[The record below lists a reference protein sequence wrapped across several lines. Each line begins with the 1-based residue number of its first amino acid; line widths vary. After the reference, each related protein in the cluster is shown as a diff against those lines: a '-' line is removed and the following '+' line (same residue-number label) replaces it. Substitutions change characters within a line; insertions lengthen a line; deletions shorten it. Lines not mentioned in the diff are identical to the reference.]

1 MLLKKT
7 KKKTKKKTIHNYKEM
22 KKILVVGLLSFAF
35 LSYGQRKEL
44 RQAEKLLDQSFYNE
58 ALNVLSQ
65 IESMIDGV
73 DQKYQAHY
81 YYLEGWALKG
91 DSKFNESVASL
102 KKAIEIDNKIKLNK
116 YAEESSFLIEQ
127 VEADLV
133 NSAVADNKKDDY
145 KSAAK
150 KLYDAYLI
158 NPDKEDNIHYLYYA
172 ASSAVNAKEYDIS
185 LEYYLFLKNMGYT
198 GITSEFF
205 VTPVESEIEEKVTET
220 EYNLFKSSKDYT
232 NPRIGKTES
241 RLPEIVKNIALIYVQ
256 KGEVDLAISAIKEA
270 REVNPED
277 VNLLLSEAD
286 LYIKLGDKLKF
297 KELMQE
303 AITKDPNNAILYYNL
318 GVINVDQGKFEDA
331 MTYYKK
337 ALELDNSYAPTY
349 LNIVGLILEGESALV
364 DKMNAI
370 VTSNKR
376 SDQVKYDSLELER
389 ENLYND
395 CLPYLEKLI
404 EIDPKNIEALKTA
417 KNIYYT
423 VGENE
428 KFKLMNA
435 KIQDLENQ

>member
-1 MLLKKT
+1 
-7 KKKTKKKTIHNYKEM
+7 M

-145 KSAAK
+145 KSASK

-158 NPDKEDNIHYLYYA
+158 NPDKENNIHYLYFA

-205 VTPVESEIEEKVTET
+205 VTPVESGIEEKVTET

-232 NPRIGKTES
+232 NPRIGNTES

-270 REVNPED
+270 REINPED

-318 GVINVDQGKFEDA
+318 GVINGDQGKFEDA

-349 LNIVGLILEGESALV
+349 LNIVGLILEGESGLV
-364 DKMNAI
+364 EKMNAI

-376 SDQVKYDSLELER
+376 SDQAIYDALELER

-423 VGENE
+423 VGDNE

>member
-1 MLLKKT
+1 
-7 KKKTKKKTIHNYKEM
+7 M

-73 DQKYQAHY
+73 DQKYQAYY

-133 NSAVADNKKDDY
+133 NSAVADNKKEDY
-145 KSAAK
+145 KSASK

-158 NPDKEDNIHYLYYA
+158 NPDKENNIHYLYYA

-270 REVNPED
+270 REINPED

-435 KIQDLENQ
+435 RIQDLENQ

>member
-1 MLLKKT
+1 
-7 KKKTKKKTIHNYKEM
+7 M

-73 DQKYQAHY
+73 DQKYQAYY

-158 NPDKEDNIHYLYYA
+158 NPDKENNIHYLYYA

-349 LNIVGLILEGESALV
+349 LNIVGLILEGESGLV
-364 DKMNAI
+364 EKMNAI

>member
-1 MLLKKT
+1 
-7 KKKTKKKTIHNYKEM
+7 M

-158 NPDKEDNIHYLYYA
+158 NPDKENNIHYLYYA

>member
-1 MLLKKT
+1 
-7 KKKTKKKTIHNYKEM
+7 M

-205 VTPVESEIEEKVTET
+205 VTPVESGIEEKVTET

-435 KIQDLENQ
+435 RIQDLENQ

>member
-1 MLLKKT
+1 
-7 KKKTKKKTIHNYKEM
+7 M

-133 NSAVADNKKDDY
+133 NSAVADNKKEDY
-145 KSAAK
+145 KSASK

-158 NPDKEDNIHYLYYA
+158 NPDKENNIHYLYYA

-205 VTPVESEIEEKVTET
+205 VTPVESGIEEKVTET
-220 EYNLFKSSKDYT
+220 EYNLFKSSKDHT

-270 REVNPED
+270 REINPED

-286 LYIKLGDKLKF
+286 LYIKLGNKLKF

-318 GVINVDQGKFEDA
+318 GVINGDQGKFEDA

-349 LNIVGLILEGESALV
+349 LNIVGLILEGESGLV
-364 DKMNAI
+364 EKMNAI

-376 SDQVKYDSLELER
+376 SDQAIYDALELER

-435 KIQDLENQ
+435 RIQDLENQ

>member
-1 MLLKKT
+1 
-7 KKKTKKKTIHNYKEM
+7 M

-116 YAEESSFLIEQ
+116 YAEESNFLIEQ
-127 VEADLV
+127 VEVDLV

-145 KSAAK
+145 KSASK

-158 NPDKEDNIHYLYYA
+158 NPDKENNIHYLYFA

-205 VTPVESEIEEKVTET
+205 VTPVESGIEEKVTET

-232 NPRIGKTES
+232 NPRIGNTES

-270 REVNPED
+270 REINPED

-318 GVINVDQGKFEDA
+318 GVINGDQGKFEDA

-423 VGENE
+423 VGDNE

>member
-1 MLLKKT
+1 
-7 KKKTKKKTIHNYKEM
+7 M

-116 YAEESSFLIEQ
+116 YAEESNFLIEQ
-127 VEADLV
+127 VEVDLV

-145 KSAAK
+145 KSASK

-158 NPDKEDNIHYLYYA
+158 NPDKENNIHYLYFA

-205 VTPVESEIEEKVTET
+205 VTPVESGIEEKVTET

-232 NPRIGKTES
+232 NPRIGNTES

-318 GVINVDQGKFEDA
+318 GVINGDQGKFEDA

-376 SDQVKYDSLELER
+376 SDQAKYDSLELER

-423 VGENE
+423 VGDNE

>member
-158 NPDKEDNIHYLYYA
+158 NPDKENNIHYLYYA

>member
-1 MLLKKT
+1 
-7 KKKTKKKTIHNYKEM
+7 M

-133 NSAVADNKKDDY
+133 NSAVADNKKEDY
-145 KSAAK
+145 KSASK

-158 NPDKEDNIHYLYYA
+158 NPDKENNIHYLYYA
-172 ASSAVNAKEYDIS
+172 ASSAVNAKEYDLS

-205 VTPVESEIEEKVTET
+205 VTPVESGIEEKVTET

-270 REVNPED
+270 REINPED

-318 GVINVDQGKFEDA
+318 GVINGDQGKFEDA

-337 ALELDNSYAPTY
+337 ALELDNTYAPTY

-376 SDQVKYDSLELER
+376 SDQAKYDSLELER

>member
-1 MLLKKT
+1 
-7 KKKTKKKTIHNYKEM
+7 M

-145 KSAAK
+145 KSASK

-158 NPDKEDNIHYLYYA
+158 NPDKENNIHYLYYA

-205 VTPVESEIEEKVTET
+205 VTPVESGIEEKVTET

-318 GVINVDQGKFEDA
+318 GVINGDQGKFEDA

-337 ALELDNSYAPTY
+337 ALELDNTYAPTY

-376 SDQVKYDSLELER
+376 SDQAKYDSLELER

>member
-1 MLLKKT
+1 
-7 KKKTKKKTIHNYKEM
+7 M

-158 NPDKEDNIHYLYYA
+158 NPDKENNIHYLYYA
-172 ASSAVNAKEYDIS
+172 ASSAVNAKEYDLS

-205 VTPVESEIEEKVTET
+205 VTPVESGIEEKVTET

-270 REVNPED
+270 REINPED

-349 LNIVGLILEGESALV
+349 LNIVGLILEGESGLV
-364 DKMNAI
+364 EKMNAI

-376 SDQVKYDSLELER
+376 SDQAIYDALELER

-435 KIQDLENQ
+435 RIQDLENQ

>member
-1 MLLKKT
+1 
-7 KKKTKKKTIHNYKEM
+7 M

-133 NSAVADNKKDDY
+133 NSAVADNKKEDY
-145 KSAAK
+145 KSASK

-158 NPDKEDNIHYLYYA
+158 NPDKENNINYLYYA

-205 VTPVESEIEEKVTET
+205 VTPVESGIEEKVTET
-220 EYNLFKSSKDYT
+220 EYNLFKSSKDHT

-270 REVNPED
+270 REINPED

-318 GVINVDQGKFEDA
+318 GVINGDQGKFEDA

-349 LNIVGLILEGESALV
+349 LNIVGLILEGESGLV
-364 DKMNAI
+364 EKMNAI

-376 SDQVKYDSLELER
+376 SDQAIYDALELER

-435 KIQDLENQ
+435 RIQDLENQ

>member
-1 MLLKKT
+1 
-7 KKKTKKKTIHNYKEM
+7 M

-158 NPDKEDNIHYLYYA
+158 NPDKENNIHYLYYA

-318 GVINVDQGKFEDA
+318 GVINGDQGKFEDA

-349 LNIVGLILEGESALV
+349 LNIVGLILEGESGLV
-364 DKMNAI
+364 EKMNAI

-376 SDQVKYDSLELER
+376 SDQAIYDALELER

>member
-1 MLLKKT
+1 
-7 KKKTKKKTIHNYKEM
+7 M

-158 NPDKEDNIHYLYYA
+158 NPDKENNIHYLYYA

-205 VTPVESEIEEKVTET
+205 VTPVESGIEEKVTET

-318 GVINVDQGKFEDA
+318 GVINGDQGKFEDA

-349 LNIVGLILEGESALV
+349 LNIVGLILEGESGLV
-364 DKMNAI
+364 EKMNAI

-376 SDQVKYDSLELER
+376 SDQAIYDALELER

>member
-1 MLLKKT
+1 
-7 KKKTKKKTIHNYKEM
+7 M

-65 IESMIDGV
+65 IEPMIDGV

-133 NSAVADNKKDDY
+133 NSAVADNKKEDY
-145 KSAAK
+145 KSASK

-158 NPDKEDNIHYLYYA
+158 NPHKENNINYLYYA

-205 VTPVESEIEEKVTET
+205 VTPVESGIEEKVTET

-270 REVNPED
+270 REINPED

-318 GVINVDQGKFEDA
+318 GVINGDQGKFEDA

-349 LNIVGLILEGESALV
+349 LNIVGLILEGESGLV
-364 DKMNAI
+364 EKMNAI

-376 SDQVKYDSLELER
+376 SDQAIYDALELER

-435 KIQDLENQ
+435 RIQDLENQ

>member
-1 MLLKKT
+1 
-7 KKKTKKKTIHNYKEM
+7 M

-73 DQKYQAHY
+73 DQKYQAYY

-133 NSAVADNKKDDY
+133 NSAVADNKKEDY
-145 KSAAK
+145 KSASK

-158 NPDKEDNIHYLYYA
+158 NPDKENNINYLYYA

-270 REVNPED
+270 REINPED

-435 KIQDLENQ
+435 RIQDLENQ